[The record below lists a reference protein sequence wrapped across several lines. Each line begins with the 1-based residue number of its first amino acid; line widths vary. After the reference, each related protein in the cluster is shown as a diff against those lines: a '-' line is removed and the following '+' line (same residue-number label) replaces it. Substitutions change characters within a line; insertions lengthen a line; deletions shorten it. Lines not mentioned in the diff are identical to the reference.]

1 MISVVVWAASVV
13 AVVALAAV
21 VSAVVGATSVVGNDV
36 SVVGVVVFEA
46 VSAVALFAIFCAV
59 VEVVWAVVE
68 MAVGFSVDAVAVVV
82 RADSVVTDG
91 SVVVV
96 SACGVVGMPVDGI
109 SVVRAVVEVL
119 VSVENSIPVVVGV
132 VLTQISTGIP
142 SWIKVW
148 QLGPLVKLENCVRD
162 GSVVAVELEMVVAV
176 SLVSSAGTFVVV
188 CGRGDVVVDVVGSEV
203 VVGRVVSKVS
213 INLAVVGL
221 AEILG
226 RVEGGRAKV
235 VLKIFNGRMEVVLGR
250 KEVLFG
256 LAVVVGLAVIG
267 SVEVVGG
274 VVGASVVLRWKIDLE
289 QPEASSSEPVHIIA
303 FTGVVVVSGIALVI
317 NVVTSGLTVV
327 VTGQQISLQMLPK
340 GLANQFKKPLG
351 TSVELG
357 SLALTANRGR
367 TARLRTP
374 SEFIDCALHGK
385 QIIGLGPTLRRAG
398 LDVVTA
404 VALVVDGRGLTV
416 VGLGQQTLQ
425 MGGGWSKL
433 GHQLSQ
439 SSIIPDCFC
448 TVLSTFW

>member
-1 MISVVVWAASVV
+1 M
-13 AVVALAAV
+13 
-21 VSAVVGATSVVGNDV
+21 VSAVVGTISVVGNDV
-36 SVVGVVVFEA
+36 SVVGVVVLEA

-68 MAVGFSVDAVAVVV
+68 MAVGFSVDAVAVV

-119 VSVENSIPVVVGV
+119 VSVENSISVVVGV

-176 SLVSSAGTFVVV
+176 SLVISAGTFVVV
-188 CGRGDVVVDVVGSEV
+188 CGRGDVVVGSEV
-203 VVGRVVSKVS
+203 VVGRVVSEVS

-235 VLKIFNGRMEVVLGR
+235 VLIIFNGRMEVVLGR

-267 SVEVVGG
+267 SVEVVVLAEVVGG

-317 NVVTSGLTVV
+317 NVATSGLTVV

-357 SLALTANRGR
+357 SLALTENRGR

-416 VGLGQQTLQ
+416 VGLGQQTLL

-448 TVLSTFW
+448 TVSSTFW

>member
-1 MISVVVWAASVV
+1 M
-13 AVVALAAV
+13 
-21 VSAVVGATSVVGNDV
+21 VSAVVGTISVVGNDV

-68 MAVGFSVDAVAVVV
+68 MAVGFSVDAVAVV

-119 VSVENSIPVVVGV
+119 VSVENSISVVVGV

-267 SVEVVGG
+267 SVEVVVLAEVVGG

-357 SLALTANRGR
+357 SLALTENRGR